1 LRERNDNNR
10 RQESD
15 STDDE
20 AKGSGYEVEMKD
32 VYDLDS
38 PDYYVPVLRYLYGQP
53 LCAEGEHMG
62 ALALKEMCDA
72 AQGFDIPRLRQLA
85 MRMLEELLSSHLRVE
100 SVKPL
105 GGEPLPVGYQ
115 DTNIGPFLFELDA
128 LFASDDD
135 DGWGDDTYSDA
146 MEVAVKV
153 CCEHLEIL
161 RQFLEFHDRCP
172 AKLYRHML
180 FYEHAQRRKV

>member
-32 VYDLDS
+32 VYDLYS
-38 PDYYVPVLRYLYGQP
+38 PDYYVPVLRYLYGLP

-62 ALALKEMCDA
+62 ALALKGMCDA
-72 AQGFDIPRLRQLA
+72 AQGFDIPKLRQLA
-85 MRMLEELLSSHLRVE
+85 LRMLGELLGSHRRVE
-100 SVKPL
+100 SVKTL

-128 LFASDDD
+128 LLASDDD
-135 DGWGDDTYSDA
+135 DGWGDNTYTDA

-161 RQFLEFHDRCP
+161 RQFPEFHDRCP

-180 FYEHAQRRKV
+180 FYERAQRREV